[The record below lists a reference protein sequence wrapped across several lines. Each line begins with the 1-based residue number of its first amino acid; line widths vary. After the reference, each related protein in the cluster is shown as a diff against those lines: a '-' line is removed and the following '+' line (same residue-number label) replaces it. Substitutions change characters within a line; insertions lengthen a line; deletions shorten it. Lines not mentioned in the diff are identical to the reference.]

1 MVWTEDETK
10 ALLCIWADR
19 KMQNQLEGQ
28 KRNKLVFNRIAA
40 ELLATTGVSR
50 MWQQCS
56 VKIKNLV

>member
-10 ALLCIWADR
+10 ALLRIWADK

-40 ELLATTGVSR
+40 ELLATTGVSHT
-50 MWQQCS
+50 WQQCS